1 VSDDALFRFI
11 GAYRAEN
18 PGTALD
24 SVAIRRRTLARLA
37 ARQRRKLAVLRLLLP
52 VAAAF
57 LGSVALAAT
66 RGGVPRFEDVREW
79 LGVPLAAPVNAAT
92 AEHRVAPS
100 PRVESESPV
109 RPAPSGRR
117 EPPIAVQEPVPVVPG
132 RAPVAEARPRRVEAR
147 AARAPVETRREL
159 TPGELRREST
169 TREVH
174 RATAPK
180 AETLHPSQ
188 ADPNEARRRALS
200 ADLSDYQR
208 AHSLHFHGGDP
219 AIALNAWNVYLAEHP
234 SGTFA
239 PEARFNRA
247 VCLLRL
253 GRRTEARG
261 ILVPIA
267 GSAFGYGRDRARAI
281 LTAME

>member
-1 VSDDALFRFI
+1 MSDDALFRYV
-11 GAYRAEN
+11 GAYRNEN
-18 PGTALD
+18 PATALD
-24 SVAIRRRTLARLA
+24 SAAIRRRLIARLA
-37 ARQRRKLAVLRLLLP
+37 ARQRRKLAVLRFALP

-66 RGGVPRFEDVREW
+66 HGVARFEDVRGWFGASE
-79 LGVPLAAPVNAAT
+79 PPVDAAT
-92 AEHRVAPS
+92 AEQRAAPS
-100 PRVESESPV
+100 PRPRPEAPERALPSPL
-109 RPAPSGRR
+109 PD
-117 EPPIAVQEPVPVVPG
+117 PPLAVHEAVPVVAE
-132 RAPVAEARPRRVEAR
+132 RAAVAEARPRRAAPARVEAR
-147 AARAPVETRREL
+147 RTLAPTEPLAPAPSETARAPV
-159 TPGELRREST
+159 
-169 TREVH
+169 
-174 RATAPK
+174 PK
-180 AETLHPSQ
+180 AEAPHAANMDAS
-188 ADPNEARRRALS
+188 DARRRALS

-219 AIALNAWNVYLAEHP
+219 AVALNAWNTYLAEHP

-253 GRRTEARG
+253 GRRSEAKG